1 MGYGGCKANDRQG
14 RNKEKKY
21 MSVIMT
27 SCSFH
32 HWWAIYFHT
41 GAADGSG
48 GGEVKRGRVQTIG
61 GYMARF
67 RCGEGHSGFGKV
79 VSRAGN
85 EGIKDLEVS
94 GRGRRDGDGG
104 RTHRCVGSTS
114 EAMEPPFIPSSS
126 FIFIDSFW
134 SIDVIMIDPFIVAIG
149 VPLPLDQVLA
159 CLLSSIVAHI

>member
-1 MGYGGCKANDRQG
+1 MGDGGCKANDRQG

-27 SCSFH
+27 SRSFR

-41 GAADGSG
+41 GAADGGG

-104 RTHRCVGSTS
+104 RTHWCVGSTS
-114 EAMEPPFIPSSS
+114 DVMITDMSFLFFSSTSLYLPSPSPFLL
-126 FIFIDSFW
+126 
-134 SIDVIMIDPFIVAIG
+134 
-149 VPLPLDQVLA
+149 LPRSDLYHLTLMAVHTCA
-159 CLLSSIVAHI
+159 